1 MDVADWFSGFCAIH
15 GSSDCLP
22 EEEQQ
27 AAVVKPKK
35 RRGRPSKK
43 VLQRVSTQLNVR
55 SVSANWHSELGLDM
69 PSRYLASAGIPVNY
83 YLICTQLWI
92 CGTPFCIIASHFM
105 VPSEDLIPAGMGFD
119 IVLTV

>member
-43 VLQRVSTQLNVR
+43 VLQRVSTQLNIC
-55 SVSANWHSELGLDM
+55 SVTASWRSELGLDI
-69 PSRYLASAGIPVNY
+69 PSRHLALAGIPDSVHVESSIE
-83 YLICTQLWI
+83 LLRAI
-92 CGTPFCIIASHFM
+92 
-105 VPSEDLIPAGMGFD
+105 
-119 IVLTV
+119 